1 MPEEEEAASAAAGA
15 DLVKQRRSKG
25 GEGDTQRKD

>member
-1 MPEEEEAASAAAGA
+1 MPEEEEATSAAAGA
-15 DLVKQRRSKG
+15 DLLKHRRSRG